1 MSGLRQ
7 YANEQRHNLVYWQR
21 RRRYRHRLPA
31 LNATDRALLDALER
45 DGGVVTSL
53 DALALAGTPAMLAA
67 GDALMAAIKDRPAVN
82 KGAFAVQ
89 PTQDEIGAYPE
100 LIRWGLEER
109 LLALVTNY
117 IGLPVTYRGL
127 AVRRD
132 FAGGDKVETRLFH
145 RDNEDNRIVKIIVYL
160 NDVGEAEGAYEF
172 IPRRNSPASWRIP
185 VSVSRASDE
194 AVARLVPRSRW
205 VPCTGRRGTVVLTDT
220 CSVFHRGRIAETEDR
235 QTLFFAYNS
244 TMPISPQWCQP
255 LFDRDRFRASM
266 RDLSPTQLA
275 AISATY

>member
-7 YANEQRHNLVYWQR
+7 YANEQRYDLVYWHR
-21 RRRYRHRLPA
+21 RRRYRDQLPPLTVEDRTLVAA
-31 LNATDRALLDALER
+31 LAR
-45 DGGVVTSL
+45 DGGIVTSL

-89 PTQDEIGAYPE
+89 PTADEIAAYPE
-100 LIRWGLEER
+100 LIRWGLQER
-109 LLALVTNY
+109 LLAIVTNY
-117 IGLPVTYRGL
+117 IGLPVSYRGV

-160 NDVGEAEGAYEF
+160 NDVGEADGAYEF
-172 IPRRNSPASWRIP
+172 IPRGISPASWRVPIGG
-185 VSVSRASDE
+185 SRASDE
-194 AVARLVPRSRW
+194 AIARLVPRSRW
-205 VPCTGRRGTVVLTDT
+205 VPCKGRRGAVVLTDT
-220 CSVFHRGRIAETEDR
+220 CKVFHRGRIAETEDR

-244 TMPISPQWCQP
+244 TTPISPHWCQP
-255 LFDRDRFRASM
+255 LFDRDRFRASV
-266 RDLSPTQLA
+266 RDLSPVQIA
-275 AISATY
+275 ALSPAI

>member
-7 YANEQRHNLVYWQR
+7 YANEQRYNFVYWRR
-21 RRRYRHRLPA
+21 RRRYRPHLPP
-31 LNATDRALLDALER
+31 LNVEDRALVAALARE
-45 DGGVVTSL
+45 GGVVSSL
-53 DALALAGTPAMLAA
+53 DALAFAGTTAMLAA

-89 PTQDEIGAYPE
+89 PTADEIGAYPD

-109 LLALVTNY
+109 LLAMVTNY

-127 AVRRD
+127 TVRRD
-132 FAGGDKVETRLFH
+132 FVGGDMIETRLFH

-160 NDVGEAEGAYEF
+160 NDVGEAGGAYEF
-172 IPRRNSPASWRIP
+172 IPRTISPASWRIP
-185 VSVSRASDE
+185 ISDSRASDE
-194 AVARLVPRSRW
+194 AIARLVPRSRW
-205 VPCTGRRGTVVLTDT
+205 VPCAGRRGTVVLTDT

-235 QTLFFAYNS
+235 QTLFFTYNS
-244 TMPISPQWCQP
+244 TTPISPHWCQP
-255 LFDRDRFRASM
+255 LFDRNRFRASVG
-266 RDLSPTQLA
+266 DLSPAQIA